1 MDHSDETTGAY
12 VARGWHRWGPL
23 AASGLIGVLIG
34 LTIAGTDLDDDEF
47 IAQRGDALVARGA
60 LEVALT
66 EQASGNETTNGV
78 APGFSY
84 RTRDGE
90 YCRTFATGGGDPL
103 AGIACR
109 SSKHWVVEAVSSE
122 SELSDSGYALAS
134 TELPAYLRERI
145 EADIDGDPLDAVAEA
160 TAIARNWR

>member
-1 MDHSDETTGAY
+1 MDQSDNTPGAY
-12 VARGWHRWGPL
+12 IARGWRRWGAL
-23 AASGLIGVLIG
+23 AASVLTGVLIG
-34 LTIAGTDLDDDEF
+34 LTIAGTDLGDDEF

-66 EQASGNETTNGV
+66 EKVSGSETTGV

-122 SELSDSGYALAS
+122 SESADSGYVLAS
-134 TELPAYLRERI
+134 TALPAYLRERI